1 MTEKLLNDIVIDV
14 DPKDIPTN
22 SIPIREGIKL
32 GYRFATVGDSVNIQ
46 RPKCNNRR
54 GRVGDQICNTLQT
67 SDTFAVVEEDL
78 RMRKLTPLEFWRLQ
92 GFTDEQFY
100 KAKEAG
106 VSDRQLYKQAGNA
119 VTVNVADFITKKIF
133 NE

>member
-1 MTEKLLNDIVIDV
+1 DTFHISLHDALPIFESSVNQSYYLTEKLLNEIVIDV

-54 GRVGDQICNTLQT
+54 GRVGDQIRSEEHTSELQ
-67 SDTFAVVEEDL
+67 SRFE
-78 RMRKLTPLEFWRLQ
+78 
-92 GFTDEQFY
+92 
-100 KAKEAG
+100 
-106 VSDRQLYKQAGNA
+106 
-119 VTVNVADFITKKIF
+119 
-133 NE
+133 